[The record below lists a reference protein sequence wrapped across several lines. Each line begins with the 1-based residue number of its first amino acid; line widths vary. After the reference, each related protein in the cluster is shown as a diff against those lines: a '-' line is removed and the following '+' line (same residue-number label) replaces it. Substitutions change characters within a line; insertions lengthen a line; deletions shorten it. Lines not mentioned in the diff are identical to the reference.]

1 MIRFRSYHISQMLV
15 LLLEVLDQAVG
26 RVVDGGRGLARAA
39 IRSINQILIMI
50 IIMNHN
56 TMFNAS
62 NNKVTH

>member
-1 MIRFRSYHISQMLV
+1 MLV